1 MENGN
6 YDLSDLRAAVG
17 NGNGNWGDNSVLWF
31 VLLLF
36 MMGGFGAW
44 GGNRGPAGPSPVTE
58 GQLTAGLNN
67 NLTQAQL
74 QQIALSSADNNYQ
87 TAQLVNNQTNALLQ
101 QRYTDQINMVQG
113 FNQMNLAVMNQTN
126 TLGSKLDAL
135 GTQMDQCCCSIK
147 TQMLQDKYEQAQA
160 ELTQARNNIS
170 NYNQSQYLLNQLGRY
185 VQWAGSGAPTAAT
198 DVVLQH

>member
-58 GQLTAGLNN
+58 AQLTAGLNN
-67 NLTQAQL
+67 SQTQSQL

-185 VQWAGSGAPTAAT
+185 VQWAGSGAPTSAT

>member
-1 MENGN
+1 MDTNGG
-6 YDLSDLRAAVG
+6 YDLSDLAAVT
-17 NGNGNWGDNSVLWF
+17 NKNNFGDNSVLWF

-58 GQLTAGLNN
+58 SQLTNGLNN
-67 NLTQAQL
+67 NQTQAQL
-74 QQIALSSADNNYQ
+74 QQIALSSANNNYE

-135 GTQMDQCCCSIK
+135 GTHMDQCCCSIK
-147 TQMLQDKYEQAQA
+147 TQMLQDKYERVQS

-170 NYNQSQYLLNQLGRY
+170 NYNQSQYLLNQMGRY
-185 VQWAGSGAPTAAT
+185 VPWAGSGAAEAAVKT
-198 DVVLQH
+198 NVLG